1 MDISH
6 KYNMGQNNLPHTE
19 DYIFHLN
26 KCLKNM
32 QNKLYNTLSQNRNV
46 WRGGE
51 DIHRKSI

>member
-1 MDISH
+1 ME
-6 KYNMGQNNLPHTE
+6 QNNLPDTK

-46 WRGGE
+46 WRGGK
-51 DIHRKSI
+51 DIHRESI